1 MFSRNFRAR
10 MIGVAAIWISI
21 VLFASGLGLSIV
33 IRRVVEA
40 HFDHDLLDHAREL
53 ADLVELDAGQRLFI
67 ARNLSDP
74 RFSPARSGMYWQVI
88 LPNGETAR
96 SPSLP
101 DDLSLSATTEQTR
114 EDSLPPSTALTN
126 VEGPTGPMRMVRNI
140 SDPSRLGQ
148 PVDVRVGADERLI
161 SDEMEHLNLTLMATL
176 GLLALA
182 MVGTAYAQVAYG
194 LRPLQRM
201 SRAIVDVRSGKATR
215 LPEDLPEEIMPLVT
229 ELNGMIT
236 ANLSMVDRARVMA
249 GSFAHALKT
258 PLAILD
264 EQAARLKA
272 SGQERHAQI
281 LSEQCSRMA
290 LLIDYQT
297 ARAKASTIANAGA
310 FAVVADVLRSV
321 INTYSQFSP
330 GHDRRFDVEGATDIV
345 VACDTNDLTELIGNL
360 LDNAAKWARDRVVIS
375 IEDLDST
382 VLITVEDDGPGIPVE
397 HRMRVFDVGT
407 RLDDAKPGTGLGLA
421 IARDLTSL
429 YDGQLWIEDSRI
441 GGVALKL
448 SLRKKGDPGSS

>member
-10 MIGVAAIWISI
+10 MIAVAAIWISI
-21 VLFASGLGLSIV
+21 VLFVSGLGLSIV
-33 IRRVVEA
+33 IRRVVES

-53 ADLVELDAGQRLFI
+53 ADLVELDATQRLFI

-88 LPNGETAR
+88 LQNGDTAR

-101 DDLSLSATTEQTR
+101 DDLSLSATPEQTR
-114 EDSLPPSTALTN
+114 ESLPPPSTALAN
-126 VEGPTGPMRMVRNI
+126 VEGPTGPMRMVRSI
-140 SDPSRLGQ
+140 SEPSRLGQ
-148 PVDVRVGADERLI
+148 PVEIRIGADERLI
-161 SDEMEHLNLTLMATL
+161 SDDMQHLNLTLMAML

-201 SRAIVDVRSGKATR
+201 RRAIVDVRSGKATR

-236 ANLSMVDRARVMA
+236 ANLNMVDRARVMA

-264 EQAARLKA
+264 EEAARLKA
-272 SGQERHAQI
+272 SGQESHAQI

-290 LLIDYQT
+290 LLINYQT

-375 IEDLDST
+375 IDDLDST

-429 YDGQLWIEDSRI
+429 YDGRLWIEDSRI
-441 GGVALKL
+441 GGTALKL